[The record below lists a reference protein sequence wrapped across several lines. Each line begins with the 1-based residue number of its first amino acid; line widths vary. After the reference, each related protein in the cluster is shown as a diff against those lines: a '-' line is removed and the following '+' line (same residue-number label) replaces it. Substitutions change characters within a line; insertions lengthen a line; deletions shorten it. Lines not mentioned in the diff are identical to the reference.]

1 MKRQSGHLLLLSALV
16 VALLAQPSGGAHQPD
31 TAATAAAVA
40 GADALH
46 AADSSSSSL
55 TPPVWPEQ
63 FKSVMFQNRTN
74 RLALVTLYYDWKLG
88 ANLNIISSQL
98 GSAGTVWDLEWNN
111 GEGTHRGTHT
121 RTAPS
126 RWCGWLASLPQRIE
140 VGFLAPWVLAG
151 TSAQIMPVAQGSLG
165 GKQLFLLAISIYHCC
180 PGCMCACARM

>member
-1 MKRQSGHLLLLSALV
+1 MRPLSSHLLLLSALV
-16 VALLAQPSGGAHQPD
+16 VALLAQPSSGGAHQPD
-31 TAATAAAVA
+31 TAAAAVA

-46 AADSSSSSL
+46 VADSSSSL

-111 GEGTHRGTHT
+111 GEGTQGHMAAATH
-121 RTAPS
+121 P
-126 RWCGWLASLPQRIE
+126 GGVWLAGWIACRNGLELVSLHF
-140 VGFLAPWVLAG
+140 GASG
-151 TSAQIMPVAQGSLG
+151 TSVQIVPVSQGSMG
-165 GKQLFLLAISIYHCC
+165 WQATVPAGNN
-180 PGCMCACARM
+180 